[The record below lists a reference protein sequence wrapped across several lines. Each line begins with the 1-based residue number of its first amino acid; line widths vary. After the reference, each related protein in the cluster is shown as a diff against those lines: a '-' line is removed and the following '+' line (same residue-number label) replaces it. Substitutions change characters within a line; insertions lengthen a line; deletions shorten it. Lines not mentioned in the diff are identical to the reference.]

1 MVATLPPPVLQAPRL
16 TAAPAGTQQRSTATV
31 AGLLEALAD
40 EHRGMLA
47 VLRAAESER
56 LAISTRR
63 ILSGPPEG
71 AQDDGRRRES
81 ERRLELVA
89 ETSLCWQRLAEIEHQ
104 ALGLRAVARR
114 LAALRAAP
122 SALLVY
128 AASPAGSVPANE

>member
-1 MVATLPPPVLQAPRL
+1 MVATLPSPVLQAQRL
-16 TAAPAGTQQRSTATV
+16 LAAPEGTQQLSTATV
-31 AGLLEALAD
+31 AGRLEALAD
-40 EHRGMLA
+40 EHRGVLVA
-47 VLRAAESER
+47 LRAAESER
-56 LAISTRR
+56 LAITTRR

-71 AQDDGRRRES
+71 VQDDERRRES

-122 SALLVY
+122 SALL
-128 AASPAGSVPANE
+128 A